1 MPRFSRF
8 QLILPEAVKC
18 QPDAGGLNYAQTT
31 LVGGNSLD
39 NFARH
44 FLGVSKVELKGTYFE
59 QFKFQLDNLLLYGVI
74 DTLLLYN
81 LWKKID
87 LSVKMFPFAVS
98 SNAPALFATRG
109 KVKVYDIAT
118 TTALLKSGTIVNNH
132 LLNKEFSVI

>member
-1 MPRFSRF
+1 MPT
-8 QLILPEAVKC
+8 
-18 QPDAGGLNYAQTT
+18 DAGGLNYAQTT

-81 LWKKID
+81 LWRKID
-87 LSVKMFPFAVS
+87 LSVKMFPFS
-98 SNAPALFATRG
+98 ITSNAPALFSTRG

-118 TTALLKSGTIVNNH
+118 TTELLKSGTIVNNN
-132 LLNKEFSVI
+132 LLNDEFSVI